1 MARRNAPINAC
12 RLHCRHIGDFDAGD
26 ILQCNHTCSRIL
38 VIDRWNVDAPV
49 IRKERMKF
57 FGWSVA
63 WVVVYALAAAV
74 LLILVLLTFN
84 ACLGRMPYYGLTI
97 DAEPRSDLDG
107 VMRGDGAARR
117 LPGKGRYPADRSA
130 R

>member
-1 MARRNAPINAC
+1 MP
-12 RLHCRHIGDFDAGD
+12 
-26 ILQCNHTCSRIL
+26 
-38 VIDRWNVDAPV
+38 
-49 IRKERMKF
+49 ERMKF